1 MEDEIRVKD
10 QKMINMQIMEHGAN
24 PVYMPKCNFEVRKR
38 MLSILR
44 YGSQVFAENGCKLF
58 DFRSQFSVITS
69 GQV

>member
-38 MLSILR
+38 MRAYFVMVVRFLQKLVANYLILEAN
-44 YGSQVFAENGCKLF
+44 FL
-58 DFRSQFSVITS
+58 
-69 GQV
+69 